1 MKKLI
6 VASLLFFA
14 VAYMMLTYYF
24 NDLQINKYPDRET
37 VLAEKAIEHGFVPAL
52 LPSSAYDIEETHDI
66 DTNQLFGRFY
76 YKETDE
82 KVVMTQLASLPES
95 NGTYTGKDFL
105 FRIDTEKNTVK
116 YRNKPQSH

>member
-1 MKKLI
+1 MKKI
-6 VASLLFFA
+6 IAAILLFFA
-14 VAYMMLTYYF
+14 GIYFLLNAHF
-24 NDLQINKYPDRET
+24 NDVQINKYDNLRQVKEDQ
-37 VLAEKAIEHGFVPAL
+37 AIQKGWVPTL
-52 LPSSAYDIEETHDI
+52 LPPSAYDIEETHDN

-105 FRIDTEKNTVK
+105 FRIDTGKNMVK
-116 YRNKPQSH
+116 YRNRPQSR